1 MLSALARLVAED
13 CDVVGTAADGEAL
26 LSEARR
32 LKPDLVIL
40 DIYMP
45 VMDGFATGRK
55 LKVEFPQT
63 PFVYVTFA
71 PEPALI
77 AEAMRIGASAIVPK
91 ESACKELLEAIRMAT
106 VSVTAA

>member
-40 DIYMP
+40 VIFMP
-45 VMDGFATGRK
+45 MMDGFAAGRQ